1 MAPSNTKNLAG
12 GVRRALVMVSIFS
25 ILIGI
30 ACRIAL
36 IGDRSSVEIGM
47 VTLPFFIGLTAYE
60 LRISNGRGAAGFIV
74 FSGSIVG
81 AICFS
86 CPSVVATLNGDIIT
100 NGFLVGNGW
109 DFVLIG
115 AFVGAAIGIAV
126 SPASL
131 FCLLLYVLA
140 RRRALSSRI
149 PRK

>member
-36 IGDRSSVEIGM
+36 TGDRSSVEIGM
-47 VTLPFFIGLTAYE
+47 VALPFLVGLTTYE
-60 LRISNGRGAAGFIV
+60 LRISNGRGAAGFVV
-74 FSGSIVG
+74 FFGSIVG

-86 CPSVVATLNGDIIT
+86 SPSVVATLKGDIVT
-100 NGFLVGNGW
+100 NGLLVGNGW

-115 AFVGAAIGIAV
+115 AGVGAAIGIAV
-126 SPASL
+126 SPVPL
-131 FCLLLYVLA
+131 FCFVLYVWA
-140 RRRALSSRI
+140 RRLAYGSRI
-149 PRK
+149 PRE